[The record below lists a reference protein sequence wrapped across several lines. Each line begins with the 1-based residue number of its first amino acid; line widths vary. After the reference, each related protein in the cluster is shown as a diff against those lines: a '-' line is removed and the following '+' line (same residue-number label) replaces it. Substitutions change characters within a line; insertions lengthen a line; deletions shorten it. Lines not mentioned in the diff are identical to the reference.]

1 MMTIRTVPKVEVI
14 TAAEK
19 QATMSQKFNVLV
31 PNHVSNIQQDNLPIV
46 EEIVIVVNVAAVG
59 VDDDAVVDRKV
70 SKAMLEE
77 LDLKVC
83 LA

>member
-1 MMTIRTVPKVEVI
+1 
-14 TAAEK
+14 
-19 QATMSQKFNVLV
+19 
-31 PNHVSNIQQDNLPIV
+31 
-46 EEIVIVVNVAAVG
+46 VIVVNVAAVG